1 MGDSKKWQFVLT
13 QVGSCF
19 EKKPHYLR
27 NNQMLP
33 KTKSSLECSVVVL
46 CCSTHISSYI
56 DSANLN
62 VALYMM
68 KFKTVVIDIE
78 LTFPFG
84 LQGIWEHCGLE

>member
-62 VALYMM
+62 VALYYRLSKIFE
-68 KFKTVVIDIE
+68 KFNILFASNFSNIKNI
-78 LTFPFG
+78 
-84 LQGIWEHCGLE
+84 

>member
-1 MGDSKKWQFVLT
+1 
-13 QVGSCF
+13 
-19 EKKPHYLR
+19 
-27 NNQMLP
+27 MLP

-68 KFKTVVIDIE
+68 KFKTVVRNRYSTHLPFRPSGNLGALRLGVVRSLG
-78 LTFPFG
+78 LTR
-84 LQGIWEHCGLE
+84 L

>member
-1 MGDSKKWQFVLT
+1 
-13 QVGSCF
+13 
-19 EKKPHYLR
+19 
-27 NNQMLP
+27 MLP
-33 KTKSSLECSVVVL
+33 KTESSLECSIVVL

-56 DSANLN
+56 DSTNLN

-68 KFKTVVIDIE
+68 KFKIVVVKDIQ